1 MVLSYAPS
9 EETFASIAT
18 RRSIVL
24 ACSLV
29 PTYQAGPVVSI
40 VCTIRAKQETVKQLT
55 CDYFECAWCNKHD
68 LQAIIVVY
76 YRFCSSSRPASHHS
90 KACRSLT
97 TTRVDFIPREHCVP
111 KRNPLRYIYSQW
123 NCTLN
128 STGLRLSLEK
138 IRLLMAATHRSRLII
153 NEGWFL
159 GCHVT
164 PMPSTR
170 WMRDVDFDPILTEVN
185 LKTKQFFRFRK
196 KIVLPRNHIFI
207 TSKCLTPFC
216 LCTLRDNPFASRAGG
231 LRKVLEK
238 TTKTQL

>member
-1 MVLSYAPS
+1 MILSYAPS

-128 STGLRLSLEK
+128 STGLRLS
-138 IRLLMAATHRSRLII
+138 
-153 NEGWFL
+153 
-159 GCHVT
+159 
-164 PMPSTR
+164 
-170 WMRDVDFDPILTEVN
+170 
-185 LKTKQFFRFRK
+185 TKYSW
-196 KIVLPRNHIFI
+196 LPRIG
-207 TSKCLTPFC
+207 
-216 LCTLRDNPFASRAGG
+216 AG
-231 LRKVLEK
+231 LS
-238 TTKTQL
+238 